1 MASYRATETSYLNF
15 LSADLIA
22 INDKFAVEFL
32 QDAAGTHHLQ
42 YSFYQGDEAVN
53 PKSEFVVR
61 QGFQYEPIE
70 DRTFGVVDIL
80 CRVIFQQLTP
90 PLPLGLQSRKL
101 TERASA
107 TDSASATESASATKS
122 ATATNTGS
130 ASTTE
135 SRSTTESVYHGE
147 RLPRRASTTESLTA
161 TDSDT
166 NVASPTETFWCLLR
180 CYFRNADPFTA
191 VGTGDISSS
200 TTLMIVTF
208 STNGSGGGEG
218 SEDGSEGGS
227 GGGSNN
233 GPGDYGSNGSNGSNG
248 GSGNYLYMRKNR
260 RTACLIREP

>member
-1 MASYRATETSYLNF
+1 MASFRATETSYLNF

-42 YSFYQGDEAVN
+42 YSYYQGDEAVN

-80 CRVIFQQLTP
+80 CRV
-90 PLPLGLQSRKL
+90 
-101 TERASA
+101 
-107 TDSASATESASATKS
+107 
-122 ATATNTGS
+122 
-130 ASTTE
+130 
-135 SRSTTESVYHGE
+135 
-147 RLPRRASTTESLTA
+147 
-161 TDSDT
+161 
-166 NVASPTETFWCLLR
+166 TFWCLLR

>member
-1 MASYRATETSYLNF
+1 MWLPPLKYR
-15 LSADLIA
+15 DL
-22 INDKFAVEFL
+22 L
-32 QDAAGTHHLQ
+32 QRLIT
-42 YSFYQGDEAVN
+42 
-53 PKSEFVVR
+53 
-61 QGFQYEPIE
+61 
-70 DRTFGVVDIL
+70 
-80 CRVIFQQLTP
+80 LTP
-90 PLPLGLQSRKL
+90 PLLQ
-101 TERASA
+101 
-107 TDSASATESASATKS
+107 
-122 ATATNTGS
+122 
-130 ASTTE
+130 
-135 SRSTTESVYHGE
+135 
-147 RLPRRASTTESLTA
+147 
-161 TDSDT
+161 
-166 NVASPTETFWCLLR
+166 TFWCLLR